1 MFKIR
6 IGTIAWLSNGYG
18 DPPRTLLEERAK
30 VFENQLAAKKAIKK
44 ACKTH
49 PQRKELCYNIV
60 RVEDGQV
67 VFSFNSK
74 WGDSEFD

>member
-1 MFKIR
+1 MLRAFFIFSYF
-6 IGTIAWLSNGYG
+6 INFYFIMNFGQI
-18 DPPRTLLEERAK
+18 LEALK
-30 VFENQLAAKKAIKK
+30 GGKKAIKK